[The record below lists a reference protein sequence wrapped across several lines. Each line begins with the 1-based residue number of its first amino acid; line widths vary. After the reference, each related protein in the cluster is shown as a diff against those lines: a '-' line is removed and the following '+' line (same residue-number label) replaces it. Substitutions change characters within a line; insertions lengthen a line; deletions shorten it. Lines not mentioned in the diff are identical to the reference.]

1 MADRI
6 DTAERTSK
14 LISGLI
20 RYNIT
25 SGPSFC
31 QVSRKMEAVGVIPWM
46 VSGTQKW
53 NGTNPILINK
63 ARAVMVVSVW
73 FVISVI
79 WPPPVVI

>member
-20 RYNIT
+20 RYNII

-31 QVSRKMEAVGVIPWM
+31 QVSRKMEAVGVIP
-46 VSGTQKW
+46 
-53 NGTNPILINK
+53 
-63 ARAVMVVSVW
+63 
-73 FVISVI
+73 
-79 WPPPVVI
+79 